1 MKLFLNWNGKNAIV
15 AAAIGYASMTMS
27 SVFTSSSSSLGGQQQ
42 QGVGFVLYVAAQK
55 ICECYYC
62 TDFGCFGSG
71 YDCKCPNPLAEEGCC
86 PTPKPTDAPSSIP
99 SSTPTNAPSVTPVF
113 ECKADDDK
121 ITLEKNDKKITC
133 EKINRKNWCDEKVK
147 DEGGATANEFC
158 TSCGCGE
165 SPVPSTAPTPSPP
178 DEDCKGDDSKI
189 KLTNQKK
196 KMKCSKIKSN
206 GLCEE
211 GVENE
216 DDKTA
221 ENFCTSCGCGE
232 DPVPAPTPSPPDD
245 ACKDNDVKIMLT
257 LENGMDKEFTCGK
270 IETKELCGKK
280 VKDQDGKTAENF
292 CTSCGCGEDPVP
304 APTPS
309 PPDEDCTLEDDDLL
323 KLTTKNNEKTCA
335 YINTKGLCDDPVEN
349 QDDKTAA
356 DFCISCGVCDG
367 DPVPAPTPSPPD
379 EDCKGDKDKIKLT
392 NQEKLMKCEKIES
405 NGFCEEKVEN
415 EDGKTA
421 EKFCTSCGCGQER
434 KN

>member
-1 MKLFLNWNGKNAIV
+1 MG
-15 AAAIGYASMTMS
+15 
-27 SVFTSSSSSLGGQQQ
+27 
-42 QGVGFVLYVAAQK
+42 
-55 ICECYYC
+55 
-62 TDFGCFGSG
+62 
-71 YDCKCPNPLAEEGCC
+71 AEEGFC
-86 PTPKPTDAPSSIP
+86 PTPKPTDAPSLTP
-99 SSTPTNAPSVTPVF
+99 SSTPTDAPSVTPPF

-147 DEGGATANEFC
+147 DEGGETAVDFC

-280 VKDQDGKTAENF
+280 VKDQGDKTAENF
-292 CTSCGCGEDPVP
+292 CTSCSCGE
-304 APTPS
+304 
-309 PPDEDCTLEDDDLL
+309 
-323 KLTTKNNEKTCA
+323 
-335 YINTKGLCDDPVEN
+335 
-349 QDDKTAA
+349 
-356 DFCISCGVCDG
+356 

>member
-1 MKLFLNWNGKNAIV
+1 MG
-15 AAAIGYASMTMS
+15 
-27 SVFTSSSSSLGGQQQ
+27 
-42 QGVGFVLYVAAQK
+42 
-55 ICECYYC
+55 
-62 TDFGCFGSG
+62 
-71 YDCKCPNPLAEEGCC
+71 
-86 PTPKPTDAPSSIP
+86 
-99 SSTPTNAPSVTPVF
+99 
-113 ECKADDDK
+113 
-121 ITLEKNDKKITC
+121 
-133 EKINRKNWCDEKVK
+133 
-147 DEGGATANEFC
+147 

-165 SPVPSTAPTPSPP
+165 DPVPAPTPSPP
-178 DEDCKGDDSKI
+178 DEDCKGDDDKI
-189 KLTNQKK
+189 KLTNQEN
-196 KMKCSKIKSN
+196 KMKCFKIELN

-211 GVENE
+211 EVENE
-216 DDKTA
+216 DDKKA

-280 VKDQDGKTAENF
+280 VKDQGDKTAEKF

-356 DFCISCGVCDG
+356 DFCISCGVCGG
-367 DPVPAPTPSPPD
+367 DPVPAPTPSQPD
-379 EDCKGDKDKIKLT
+379 EDKCKGANDTLKLKTKGEKTCAAIK
-392 NQEKLMKCEKIES
+392 EKGLCKEK
-405 NGFCEEKVEN
+405 K
-415 EDGKTA
+415 
-421 EKFCTSCGCGQER
+421 
-434 KN
+434 

>member
-1 MKLFLNWNGKNAIV
+1 MG
-15 AAAIGYASMTMS
+15 
-27 SVFTSSSSSLGGQQQ
+27 
-42 QGVGFVLYVAAQK
+42 
-55 ICECYYC
+55 
-62 TDFGCFGSG
+62 
-71 YDCKCPNPLAEEGCC
+71 
-86 PTPKPTDAPSSIP
+86 
-99 SSTPTNAPSVTPVF
+99 
-113 ECKADDDK
+113 
-121 ITLEKNDKKITC
+121 
-133 EKINRKNWCDEKVK
+133 CDEKVN
-147 DEGGATANEFC
+147 DEDGETAAEFC

-216 DDKTA
+216 D
-221 ENFCTSCGCGE
+221 N
-232 DPVPAPTPSPPDD
+232 
-245 ACKDNDVKIMLT
+245 
-257 LENGMDKEFTCGK
+257 
-270 IETKELCGKK
+270 
-280 VKDQDGKTAENF
+280 KTAENF

-392 NQEKLMKCEKIES
+392 TQEKLMKCEKIES
-405 NGFCEEKVEN
+405 NGFCEELVEN